1 VAYGASRTYS
11 ISAAAGY
18 QVADVLVDGSS
29 VGPVASYTFSQ
40 VNADHSISASFAAET
55 FTISASAGSNGSI
68 SPSGTVSV
76 AYGASRTY
84 TISAAAGYRVADV
97 QVDGSSV
104 GAVSSYTFS
113 NVTAAH
119 TISASFAVNSFTI
132 SSSAGTGG
140 TISPS
145 GQIAVAGGASQN
157 FSLTAD
163 TGYEIQS
170 LAVDGVSL
178 GVQSNYFFNNVQ
190 SNHTITASF
199 ILKNQLPVADA
210 GPDQVVD
217 EAQVVTLSGVNSR
230 DADDG
235 IAVFQWRQI
244 QGVSVS
250 LSTPDQEMSTFIAPD
265 VEAAGQAL
273 AFELTVTDSKG
284 ATAKDTCIVNV
295 TWVNQVPKAN
305 AGIDQTVTE
314 GSLVTLSAAASA
326 DSDVGLSGYS
336 WVQVQGPQVSLSD
349 PQSASPRFTAPDVGP
364 QGASLIFELTVTDAG
379 GLQDTDTCKVTV
391 TWDNLEPAA
400 DAGSD
405 QQVEAGTEVT
415 LDGSQSMDPDG
426 SSLLYQWRQTD
437 GPPVV
442 FSDATAVRP
451 VFTAPSDNLD
461 EITLSFELTV
471 TDDGGLQG
479 VDACQVVVQAA
490 TQPDPDI
497 DTTAPVLSIDVPS
510 EDYIRTRN
518 NAINISG
525 SASDDR
531 QVDRVVW
538 VNDIGQSGVAYGTEY
553 WRIYK
558 LHLHLWRNTIT
569 ISVYDSAGNVQSK
582 TITVDRRF
590 WR

>member
-1 VAYGASRTYS
+1 M
-11 ISAAAGY
+11 
-18 QVADVLVDGSS
+18 
-29 VGPVASYTFSQ
+29 
-40 VNADHSISASFAAET
+40 
-55 FTISASAGSNGSI
+55 
-68 SPSGTVSV
+68 
-76 AYGASRTY
+76 
-84 TISAAAGYRVADV
+84 
-97 QVDGSSV
+97 
-104 GAVSSYTFS
+104 
-113 NVTAAH
+113 
-119 TISASFAVNSFTI
+119 
-132 SSSAGTGG
+132 
-140 TISPS
+140 
-145 GQIAVAGGASQN
+145 
-157 FSLTAD
+157 
-163 TGYEIQS
+163 
-170 LAVDGVSL
+170 
-178 GVQSNYFFNNVQ
+178 GVQSSYAFNAVE

-199 ILKNQLPVADA
+199 CLKNQSPIADA

-235 IAVFQWRQI
+235 IAAFQWRQI
-244 QGVSVS
+244 QGDSVT
-250 LSTPDQEMSTFIAPD
+250 LSAPGEDVTTFNAPD
-265 VEAAGQAL
+265 VGVTGQAL
-273 AFELTVTDSKG
+273 VFELTVTDSKG

-295 TWVNQVPKAN
+295 TWVNQVPTAN

-314 GSLVTLSAAASA
+314 GNVVILNAGGST
-326 DSDVGLSGYS
+326 DSDDGIAQYS
-336 WVQVQGPQVSLSD
+336 WVQVQGPQVDLFD
-349 PQSASPRFTAPDVGP
+349 PQSALLRFLAPEVGSE
-364 QGASLIFELTVTDAG
+364 GASLIFELTVTDVG
-379 GLQDTDTCKVTV
+379 GLKDTDTCKVTV

-405 QQVEAGTEVT
+405 QQVEAGAEVT
-415 LDGSQSMDPDG
+415 LDGSQSKDPDG

-442 FSDATAVRP
+442 LSDATAVRP

-518 NAINISG
+518 NTINISG

-538 VNDIGQSGVAYGTEY
+538 VNDRGQSGVAYGTEY

-558 LHLHLWRNTIT
+558 LRLHLWRNTIT